1 MNKKHIVFFMPS
13 LSGGGAEQV
22 TFNLIKQMNTEKYN
36 VTALLFRRSLEDKK
50 EKKNLKDL
58 SNQINII
65 ELEGSRLRE
74 VFFELILK
82 LRELKPDIIFSS
94 LAYLNMTL
102 VILKKLRVTSS
113 LLAIREAN
121 MPEMN
126 ISHSSY
132 PRIMK
137 TLYKWSYPCVDL
149 VIVSSSMM
157 KKEFL
162 SFCNIEKEN
171 IKIMMN
177 PVDSDYLRSKADD
190 RILFNNKG
198 LRLIASGS
206 LTYQKGFDRLI
217 RWFKELDLSE
227 ASLNIL
233 GDGPERD
240 NLRNLIKHLK
250 LESQVSLLGYKKNPW
265 KWVAGS
271 DILILSSR
279 WEGMPNVA
287 LESLALGV
295 PVVSS
300 SESGGLVELSVK
312 DYKSIF
318 IYKTF
323 EDLKSFLSKYTP
335 IRTGELKQSLLGK
348 EFDQKEIYYLFEKNI
363 DNLFIK

>member
-1 MNKKHIVFFMPS
+1 M
-13 LSGGGAEQV
+13 
-22 TFNLIKQMNTEKYN
+22 TFNIIKQMNTEKYN
-36 VTALLFRRSLEDKK
+36 VTALLFRQALEDKK

-65 ELEGSRLRE
+65 ELKGSRLR
-74 VFFELILK
+74 VAFFELILK
-82 LRELKPDIIFSS
+82 IRKLKPDVIFSS
-94 LAYLNMTL
+94 LVYLNFTL

-121 MPEMN
+121 MPERN

-137 TLYKWSYPCVDL
+137 SLYKWSYPYVDL
-149 VIVSSSMM
+149 LIVSSSMM

-177 PVDSDYLRSKADD
+177 PVDSDYLRLKAND
-190 RILFNNKG
+190 RILFKNKG

-217 RWFKELDLSE
+217 HWFKELDLPE

-240 NLRNLIKHLK
+240 NLRNLIKSLK
-250 LESQVSLLGYKKNPW
+250 LEGQVSLQGYKKNPW

-300 SESGGLVELSVK
+300 SESGGLVELLDK

-323 EDLKSFLSKYTP
+323 EDLKSFLSEYTP
-335 IRTGELKQSLLGK
+335 MRTGELKQSLLGK

-363 DNLFIK
+363 DNLFIQ